1 MSWTKTESGA
11 IIDDSAVITGPVYIW
26 HHSVIRSDVRIAP
39 GCVIGHCVVIERDT
53 HIGENTTIQSQCH
66 ITAEARIGKGCFF
79 GPGVIMTNEKNIA
92 NLGRTDAKI
101 ERAIIGNGVRIGAG
115 CLLLPGVQIGD
126 NAFIAAGSL
135 VSKNIP
141 AGEFWAGRPA
151 RKVKD
156 VPIEEFLFVL
166 QEGIRPDNSEPGIQL
181 NNDMEPCAL

>member
-1 MSWTKTESGA
+1 MDWSVTENWA
-11 IIDDSAVITGPVYIW
+11 IIDDTAIINGPVKIW
-26 HHSVIRSDVRIAP
+26 HHSVIRSGVHIAS
-39 GCVIGHCVVIERDT
+39 GCVIGHCAVIEKNT

-101 ERAIIGNGVRIGAG
+101 ERAVIGNGVRLGAG

-135 VSKNIP
+135 VSKNVP

-151 RKVKD
+151 RKVRNIP
-156 VPIEEFLFVL
+156 VEEFLFVSE
-166 QEGIRPDNSEPGIQL
+166 EGMKL
-181 NNDMEPCAL
+181 DMDPCAL